1 MIIKDYWFNGRK
13 VNNHQV
19 IEVGKVTYFKSYN
32 SIIVKIEK
40 GIVTLGRDWN
50 HSKTT
55 SKWRA
60 RFLGE
65 STATTKTKIKSGEY
79 KIDESL

>member
-40 GIVTLGRDWN
+40 GIVTLGRDWDY
-50 HSKTT
+50 SRTT
-55 SKWRA
+55 SK
-60 RFLGE
+60 
-65 STATTKTKIKSGEY
+65 
-79 KIDESL
+79 